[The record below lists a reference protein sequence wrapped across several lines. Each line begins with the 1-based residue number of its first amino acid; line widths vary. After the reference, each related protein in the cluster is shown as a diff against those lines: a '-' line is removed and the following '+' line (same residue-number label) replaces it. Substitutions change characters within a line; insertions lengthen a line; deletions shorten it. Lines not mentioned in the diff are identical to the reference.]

1 MSFQQI
7 GVVGAG
13 NMGSGIAQK
22 IATEGF
28 PVVVADLGAE
38 ALQRG
43 EQRIRETL
51 QQGVERKLFT
61 PERAAE
67 ILGRVSF
74 SAELGAL
81 RDCDVV
87 IEAIFE
93 DRAAKQRLF
102 AELDRVC
109 APKTILGTN
118 TSSFYVRE
126 LADATQR
133 PDRVVGLHYFY
144 HPAKNRLVEVVP
156 GEKTS
161 EETRRRAWLLQ
172 ELIGKTPIHSADAPG
187 FVVNRYFVP
196 WLNEAVRLL
205 AEGVADIA
213 TIDAAAKQRFEIGM
227 GPFELMN
234 VTGVPIALHAAT
246 TLGEELGP
254 FYAPAKRL
262 AQQVAAK
269 QNWDLSGTPDAQRF
283 AAVGERLFA
292 AIAYVACELVEAGVA
307 TIEDT
312 DIGARVG
319 LRWAKGPFELI
330 NAEGV
335 ARTLELVHHLL
346 APWKEQRVPALLRR
360 QAEHGKPFAI
370 QLVKSEKLGGLATLT
385 INRPDALNALNPEVV
400 KQLASAFHAAAQDPE
415 VKAIVLA
422 GAGKAFVA
430 GADLKFF
437 VDALAKNDFTSIY
450 NFTRQGQDLLLAFA
464 QCTKPVIA
472 WLDGLSLGGGS
483 EMALACDYIVASPRG
498 SMGFPET
505 GIGIYPGLGG
515 TQRPTR
521 RMGVGLTRFFVLSG
535 APIDAKTGKEL
546 GLIDELVSP
555 ADAPAVFA
563 RLAAKPKPAPRAVP
577 TKVPEAWAPVAEHFT
592 AHELDAILGGK
603 LPPPA
608 HPLAA
613 KMLPRLAQKAPLALR
628 HAFRLIGE
636 GAAKATTREAC
647 ELEMQSL
654 REIFGTADAK
664 EGLSSAVE
672 RRRPSYTGR

>member
-1 MSFQQI
+1 MAFQQI

-28 PVVVADLGAE
+28 SVVIADLGAE
-38 ALQRG
+38 ALERG
-43 EQRIRETL
+43 KRRIEETL
-51 QQGVERKLFT
+51 QQGVERKIFT
-61 PERAAE
+61 AERAAE
-67 ILGRVSF
+67 IAARITY
-74 SAELGAL
+74 SAELRAL
-81 RDCDVV
+81 ANCDVV

-93 DRAAKQRLF
+93 NRDAKRKLF
-102 AELDRVC
+102 QELDRIC
-109 APKTILGTN
+109 APETILGTN

-126 LADATQR
+126 LAAATGR

-156 GEKTS
+156 GDQTS
-161 EETRRRAWLLQ
+161 EATRRRAWLLQ

-196 WLNEAVRLL
+196 WLNEAVRLF

-213 TIDAAAKQRFEIGM
+213 TIDAAAKARFEIGM

-254 FYAPAKRL
+254 FYAPSPRL
-262 AQQVAAK
+262 AEQVAAK
-269 QNWDLSGTPDAQRF
+269 ADWDLSGTPDTSRF
-283 AAVGERLFA
+283 AAIEERLFA
-292 AIAYVACELVEAGVA
+292 TIAYVACELVGAGVS
-307 TIEDT
+307 TIEDC

-319 LRWAKGPFELI
+319 LRWAHGPFEMI
-330 NAEGV
+330 NALGV
-335 ARTLELVHHLL
+335 KATLHAVEQLL
-346 APWKEQRVPALLRR
+346 QPWKEQRVPALLQE
-360 QAEHGKPFAI
+360 QAAKGKSFAI
-370 QLVKSEKLGGLATLT
+370 QLIKSEIDAGIATLT

-400 KQLASAFHAAAQDPE
+400 RQLASAFHAAVHDDE

-422 GAGKAFVA
+422 GAGKGFVA

-437 VDALAKNDFTSIY
+437 VDALARKDFPAIY

-483 EMALACDYIVASPRG
+483 EMALACDYVVASPRG

-535 APIDAKTGKEL
+535 APIDARTGREL
-546 GLIDELVSP
+546 GLIDELCSP
-555 ADAPAVFA
+555 AEAPAVFA
-563 RLAAKPKPAPRAVP
+563 RLAAKSKPVPRTVP
-577 TKVPEAWAPVAEHFT
+577 AKVSSAWTEVATFFT
-592 AHELDAILGGK
+592 TNTLEAILDGSATA
-603 LPPPA
+603 PA
-608 HPLAA
+608 HPLVQ
-613 KMLPRLAQKAPLALR
+613 KMLPRFKQKAPLALR
-628 HAFRLIGE
+628 MAFDLIGA
-636 GAAKATTREAC
+636 GAQKTTTREAC

-654 REIFGTADAK
+654 RDIFASADAE
-664 EGLSSAVE
+664 EGLAAAVA
-672 RRRPSYTGR
+672 RRRPNYTGR

>member
-43 EQRIRETL
+43 KQRIQETL

-67 ILGRVSF
+67 ILGRISF
-74 SAELGAL
+74 ATELASL

-93 DRAAKQRLF
+93 DRAAKQQLF

-126 LADATQR
+126 LAEATQR

-156 GEKTS
+156 GERTS

-246 TLGEELGP
+246 TLGQELGP
-254 FYAPAKRL
+254 FYAPAPRL

-269 QNWDLSGTPDAQRF
+269 QNWDLSGTPDPQRF

-319 LRWAKGPFELI
+319 LRWAKGPFELM

-335 ARTLELVHHLL
+335 ARTLELVRHLL

-370 QLVKSEKLGGLATLT
+370 QLVRSEKHDGLATLT

-437 VDALAKNDFTSIY
+437 VDALAKNDST
-450 NFTRQGQDLLLAFA
+450 
-464 QCTKPVIA
+464 
-472 WLDGLSLGGGS
+472 
-483 EMALACDYIVASPRG
+483 
-498 SMGFPET
+498 
-505 GIGIYPGLGG
+505 
-515 TQRPTR
+515 
-521 RMGVGLTRFFVLSG
+521 
-535 APIDAKTGKEL
+535 
-546 GLIDELVSP
+546 
-555 ADAPAVFA
+555 
-563 RLAAKPKPAPRAVP
+563 
-577 TKVPEAWAPVAEHFT
+577 
-592 AHELDAILGGK
+592 
-603 LPPPA
+603 
-608 HPLAA
+608 
-613 KMLPRLAQKAPLALR
+613 LR
-628 HAFRLIGE
+628 
-636 GAAKATTREAC
+636 
-647 ELEMQSL
+647 
-654 REIFGTADAK
+654 
-664 EGLSSAVE
+664 
-672 RRRPSYTGR
+672 